1 MQQLLL
7 EKLVIEARH
16 WRNKELLKAVMA
28 IFALAALTEGE
39 LPVAARQGL
48 FRAFARQPALR
59 ELDLHKALAVLRDYA
74 EALRQDPAGATAVM
88 EAKLRRLAGK
98 HKRARTALR
107 LAYLALAAKGELS
120 PPERTE
126 FRRLCA
132 LLEVAPEQ
140 VWEGLGGDAKE

>member
-1 MQQLLL
+1 MQPLLL
-7 EKLVIEARH
+7 EKLVVEARH

-28 IFALAALTEGE
+28 VFALAALAEGE

-48 FRAFARQPALR
+48 FQAFARIPALR

-74 EALRQDPAGATAVM
+74 EALGVDSAGATAVM

-98 HKRARTALR
+98 HKRARTILR
-107 LAYLALAAKGELS
+107 LAYLILTATGELS
-120 PPERTE
+120 DLERTE

-132 LLEVAPEQ
+132 LLDIQPEQ
-140 VWEGLGGDAKE
+140 VWEELGG

>member
-7 EKLVIEARH
+7 EKLVTEARH

-28 IFALAALTEGE
+28 VFALAALTNGE

-48 FRAFARQPALR
+48 FQAFARQPPLR

-74 EALRQDPAGATAVM
+74 EALREDPAGATAIM

-98 HKRARTALR
+98 HKRARTILR
-107 LAYLALAAKGELS
+107 LAHLILTAKGAPSEA
-120 PPERTE
+120 EQTE

-140 VWEGLGGDAKE
+140 VWEGLGG

>member
-28 IFALAALTEGE
+28 VYALAALEEGE

-48 FRAFARQPALR
+48 FQAFARTAALR

-74 EALRQDPAGATAVM
+74 EALRSDPAGATAVI
-88 EAKLRRLAGK
+88 EGKLRRLAGK
-98 HKRARTALR
+98 HKRARTILR
-107 LAYLALAAKGELS
+107 LAGLILTAQGALNA
-120 PPERTE
+120 PEQTE
-126 FRRLCA
+126 FRRLSA
-132 LLEVAPEQ
+132 LLGIAPEQ
-140 VWEGLGGDAKE
+140 DWEGLGG

>member
-28 IFALAALTEGE
+28 VYALAALEEGA

-48 FRAFARQPALR
+48 FQAFARTPALR

-74 EALRQDPAGATAVM
+74 EALRADPAGATAVM

-98 HKRARTALR
+98 HKRARTILR
-107 LAYLALAAKGELS
+107 LAYLALAPKGDLS
-120 PPERTE
+120 APEQTE

-140 VWEGLGGDAKE
+140 VWEGLAG